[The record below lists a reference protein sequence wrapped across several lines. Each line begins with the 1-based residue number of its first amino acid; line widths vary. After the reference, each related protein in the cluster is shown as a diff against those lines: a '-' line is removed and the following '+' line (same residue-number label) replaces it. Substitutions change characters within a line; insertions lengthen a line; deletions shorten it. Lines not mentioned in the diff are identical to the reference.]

1 MIKSGVIHTLYVWK
15 PKFHFDIATWTSYID
30 RRILLRPHRD
40 YYAGRRFCCILGC
53 FTLIAIRHSYFV
65 SARVGFRRTFG
76 AIMHQPTLPTNEE
89 CVGTL
94 NREVVHL
101 LNVLFFS
108 NSTHN
113 TSAAPRLANM
123 GTHPELPRPHPA
135 ALGCVEGVLGRRGDR
150 LGVDGQVFE
159 HGV

>member
-1 MIKSGVIHTLYVWK
+1 
-15 PKFHFDIATWTSYID
+15 
-30 RRILLRPHRD
+30 
-40 YYAGRRFCCILGC
+40 LGC

-159 HGV
+159 HGVVVDQHRGDRVVARGLPGFVVGQDVIADLEAADRLRAKA